1 MSPRYS
7 AHGVIDTLCRR
18 GVKEIAMEMRSES
31 EKPSRAYSLC
41 IGLEVEQG
49 IGVTTIVTP
58 IDRY

>member
-1 MSPRYS
+1 
-7 AHGVIDTLCRR
+7 
-18 GVKEIAMEMRSES
+18 MEMRSES

-41 IGLEVEQG
+41 FELEVEQG